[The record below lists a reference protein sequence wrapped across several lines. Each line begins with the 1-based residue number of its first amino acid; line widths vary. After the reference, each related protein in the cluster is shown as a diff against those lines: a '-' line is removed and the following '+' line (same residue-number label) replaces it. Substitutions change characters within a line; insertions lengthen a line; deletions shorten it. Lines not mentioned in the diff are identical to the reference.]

1 MKAILAGRKAALM
14 AVLAT
19 TFALTGCYY
28 TQAVRGQLQ
37 ILHRSEAIEE
47 LVAQPDTPAE
57 LARRLRLVE
66 SARDFSVAELG
77 LPDNDSYRNYAD
89 LGREFVV
96 WNVFAAPEFSVRLRE
111 WCFPVAGC
119 VGYRGYFAKER
130 ARRKA
135 DELRAEGLDVAVGGV
150 PAYSTLGRFDDPVL
164 NTMLRQDDV
173 ELVAMMFHELAHQVL
188 YVKDDTTFN
197 ESFATVVE
205 EAGIDRWLQLHGH
218 ADDYEA
224 YRQRRE
230 FREHIVGL
238 VDSARTELESLY
250 RMPVATSEMRRRKAV
265 RLDRLSA
272 ELREAFAQSAR
283 EAPDWVTQDLNNA
296 RLASMA
302 LYNDRVPEFR
312 SLLEGC
318 GGKLSCFYEAASELA
333 QNQDTR
339 ERPVG

>member
-57 LARRLRLVE
+57 LAWRLRLVE

-119 VGYRGYFAKER
+119 VGYRGYFAEER

>member
-57 LARRLRLVE
+57 LAWRLRLVE

>member
-96 WNVFAAPEFSVRLRE
+96 WNVFAVPEFSVRLRE

-119 VGYRGYFAKER
+119 VSYRGYFAKER